1 MCLDNLIKM
10 RKVGKFINDIF
21 RTVCNEFRL
30 AMKDKGV
37 LIFLF
42 LVPLLYPVVYALIY
56 NPELDRD
63 VPVVVVDQSRSSKS
77 RDLCRR
83 IDASEAAMVAGYAA
97 DMEEA
102 KHNAQEALD
111 GYLRSLCSHREK
123 IQPPQARD
131 GEDIITFMPS
141 DSVVQKWLTSR
152 LT

>member
-1 MCLDNLIKM
+1 MDHMAIGFPARFKMEDNGQYSVFFL
-10 RKVGKFINDIF
+10 GKGMEGCI
-21 RTVCNEFRL
+21 TY
-30 AMKDKGV
+30 G
-37 LIFLF
+37 
-42 LVPLLYPVVYALIY
+42 
-56 NPELDRD
+56 
-63 VPVVVVDQSRSSKS
+63 S
-77 RDLCRR
+77 
-83 IDASEAAMVAGYAA
+83 
-97 DMEEA
+97 DMEET